1 MPLMFGLG
9 VALRLLDLHYSKLSK
24 HRLLLMSGPTLL
36 VHLMPPLWNT
46 PPSASFQGMGC
57 LLRRSGKSDPGT
69 VWGKGTDRGQQQA
82 K

>member
-46 PPSASFQGMGC
+46 PPSVSFQGMGC
-57 LLRRSGKSDPGT
+57 LLRRSGKSEPGI

>member
-24 HRLLLMSGPTLL
+24 HRPLLMSGPTLL

-57 LLRRSGKSDPGT
+57 LLRRSGKSEPGT

>member
-24 HRLLLMSGPTLL
+24 HRPPLISGPTLL
-36 VHLMPPLWNT
+36 VHLMPLLWNI

-57 LLRRSGKSDPGT
+57 LLRRSGKSDPGI
-69 VWGKGTDRGQQQA
+69 VCGKGIDRGQQQA